1 MGDEVYLLFIK
12 EMGMVPYLQN
22 LHPRKT
28 ILSKSDL
35 GVDSLV
41 APTNQATI
49 HWNAFLGTAIGVPE
63 SVRFEL
69 PV

>member
-1 MGDEVYLLFIK
+1 MYLLFIK
-12 EMGMVPYLQN
+12 EMGMVPHLQN
-22 LHPRKT
+22 LHPRTT

-49 HWNAFLGTAIGVPE
+49 HWNSFLGSAIGVPKE
-63 SVRFEL
+63 VRFEL
-69 PV
+69 PVR

>member
-1 MGDEVYLLFIK
+1 
-12 EMGMVPYLQN
+12 MVPHLQN

-49 HWNAFLGTAIGVPE
+49 HWNAFLGTAIGVPPE
-63 SVRFEL
+63 VRFEL
-69 PV
+69 PL